1 MRAAQPTVWMNVT
14 TSASWNR
21 PAVGIVRVEQ
31 SISAELAQLYGV
43 SFRRCI
49 WQDGQFVEWIPN
61 CKLDFGRVNTSI
73 VERTKANKR
82 AITLPMMFPIL
93 PKKQALKNI
102 AQSLLSLTPN
112 KLRPFFNQL
121 LYSAAPKFKRILN
134 SGFINNVKRN
144 FHMMSQGGVVNHAGG
159 QKAKDGGSLIFK
171 ENDVLI
177 SLGLDW
183 DFDYY
188 KNFYHLRQQQKIK
201 IVTCCYDLIPVL
213 YPQYCVGNV
222 SSKFTSYFLDIA
234 DGSDLILCISKQSER
249 DLNQMLEK
257 TGGART
263 PTYVF
268 TLGDQVSQEAK
279 GALSAEVSSVCQ
291 GKFILFVS
299 TIERRK
305 NHEVLY
311 RAYHLL
317 CRQGKSAEL
326 PKLVFVGMP
335 GWGTAELLK
344 DIELDPQTQ
353 DLIVQLNHVS
363 DSELEH
369 LYKSSLFCVFPS
381 LYEGWG
387 LPVAEALCFG
397 KAVVCSDQ
405 GSLPEVGGDL
415 VEYLRPW
422 DPQAWADKIYL
433 LSTADAKRLEIED
446 RVKNNYRPRSWLSA
460 AMEIKNKIEELNQ

>member
-1 MRAAQPTVWMNVT
+1 MSAAQPTVWMNVT

-31 SISAELAQLYGV
+31 SISAELAQLCGAN
-43 SFRRCI
+43 FRRCI
-49 WQDGQFVEWIPN
+49 WHDGQFVEWRPDRE
-61 CKLDFGRVNTSI
+61 LELQRVSAPS
-73 VERTKANKR
+73 VANAVASKR
-82 AITLPMMFPIL
+82 AVTLPMMFQLL
-93 PKKQALKNI
+93 PKRQALKNI
-102 AQSLLSLTPN
+102 AQGLLSLMPN
-112 KLRPFFNQL
+112 KLRPHFNRL
-121 LYSAAPKFKRILN
+121 LYSAAPRLKRILS
-134 SGFINNVKRN
+134 SGLVGQIKRRLQM
-144 FHMMSQGGVVNHAGG
+144 FSLGGAANRAVG
-159 QKAKDGGSLIFK
+159 QKKKTADRLIFK

-188 KNFYHLRQQQKIK
+188 KDFYHLRTQHKIK
-201 IVTCCYDLIPVL
+201 VVTCCYDLIPVL

-222 SSKFTSYFLDIA
+222 SNKFTSYFLDVA
-234 DGSDLILCISKQSER
+234 DGSDLVLCISKQSER
-249 DLNQMLEK
+249 DLNQVLES
-257 TGGART
+257 TGGARP
-263 PTYVF
+263 PTFVF
-268 TLGDQVSQEAK
+268 TLGDRVSQK
-279 GALSAEVSSVCQ
+279 NTGTLSAEVSGVCQ

-317 CRQGKSAEL
+317 CRQGKGAGL
-326 PKLVFVGMP
+326 PKLVFVGMA

-363 DSELEH
+363 DYELEH
-369 LYKSSLFCVFPS
+369 LYKTSLFCVFPS

-397 KAVVCSDQ
+397 KVVVCSDQ

-415 VEYLRPW
+415 VEYVRPW
-422 DPQAWADKIYL
+422 DTQAWADKIYL
-433 LSTADAKRLEIED
+433 LSTVDAKRVEIED
-446 RVKNNYRPRSWLSA
+446 RVKNNYRPRSWSSA
-460 AMEIKNKIEELNQ
+460 AGEIKNKIDELN

>member
-1 MRAAQPTVWMNVT
+1 MSAAQPTVWMNVT

-31 SISAELAQLYGV
+31 SISAELSQLYGV
-43 SFRRCI
+43 NFRSCI
-49 WQDGQFVEWIPN
+49 WQNGRFIEWLPNREPALQKENIPSVEIGGAS
-61 CKLDFGRVNTSI
+61 KSAV
-73 VERTKANKR
+73 A
-82 AITLPMMFPIL
+82 LPMMFPLL
-93 PKKQALKNI
+93 PKRQALKNI
-102 AQSLLSLTPN
+102 AQSFLSLMPN
-112 KLRPFFNQL
+112 KLRPYFNRL
-121 LYSAAPKFKRILN
+121 LYAAAPRVKRILS
-134 SGFINNVKRN
+134 SGLVSQIGKRTQMLSHGVALN
-144 FHMMSQGGVVNHAGG
+144 LSGGHDNKKAGG
-159 QKAKDGGSLIFK
+159 LIFK

-188 KNFYHLRQQQKIK
+188 KDFYHYRTQHKIK
-201 IVTCCYDLIPVL
+201 VVTCCYDLIPVL

-222 SSKFTSYFLDIA
+222 SNKFTSYFLDVA

-249 DLNQMLEK
+249 DLNQLLET
-257 TGGART
+257 TGGARP
-263 PTYVF
+263 PTFVF
-268 TLGDQVSQEAK
+268 TLGDRVSQENT

-335 GWGTAELLK
+335 GWGTVELLK

-415 VEYLRPW
+415 VEYVSPW
-422 DPQAWADKIYL
+422 DAKAWADKIYL
-433 LSTADAKRLEIED
+433 LSTVDTKRLEIED
-446 RVKNNYRPRSWLSA
+446 RVKSHYSPKSWLSA
-460 AMEIKNKIEELNQ
+460 ATEIKNKIDELN